1 MVERMSSM
9 IIGIVK
15 ERKVSENRVA
25 LTPSGAQALIKAG
38 HKVYIEKDAGRGS
51 GFADFLYEEV
61 GAQVLDQASKV
72 WQSAE
77 MLMKV
82 KEPLP
87 EEYKYLRKDLILF
100 TFLHLANDYELTK
113 ALMESSTIAIGYE
126 TVQLENKS
134 LPLLSPMSEIA
145 GKMAVQEGLIYLE
158 NIRGGKGILVDGVP
172 GVPPAHI
179 LVLGGGVAGTGAI
192 KRAVGI
198 GARVTV
204 LDIDI
209 ERLRY
214 LSEIFPGKIET
225 LYSNEYNLKEVIP
238 TADLVIGSVLI
249 PGAKTSKLVSEEM
262 VKLMEPGSVIVDI
275 SIDQG
280 GCVATIEKA
289 TTHEDPVFIKHG
301 VIHYAV
307 SNIPGAVART
317 STLALTN
324 STLTYAMRIANLG
337 WKEAMKKDPALAKGA
352 NVLDGKIV
360 YEPVAKAHE
369 LDYTPLEEII

>member
-61 GAQVLDQASKV
+61 GVQVLDQASKV

-337 WKEAMKKDPALAKGA
+337 WKEAMKKNPALAKGA
-352 NVLDGKIV
+352 NVLDGQIV
-360 YEPVAKAHE
+360 YQPVAKAHE